1 MGCTTFSS
9 INKLNLDNLPDGL
22 TAYYALDNDVS
33 DDYVT
38 LTEATGVVPGET
50 GLILKGEANTVYEIP
65 TSTSAATALSG
76 NLLVACPYR
85 ETVSSDASKYVL
97 VNKNGTM
104 EFQSLAD
111 NGATIPTGKAYLNAS
126 GATARLSIVFDDKG
140 VEAIKDIDKSDKSG
154 SQADGKYLEKG
165 KIVIE
170 KNGVKFNTNGQKI
183 K

>member
-140 VEAIKDIDKSDKSG
+140 G
-154 SQADGKYLEKG
+154 Y
-165 KIVIE
+165 
-170 KNGVKFNTNGQKI
+170 
-183 K
+183 